1 MIRHR
6 FASPVWT
13 TISGGYAMPSRLAGY
28 KEAFFSKFPSGRKL
42 AGALRSERN
51 REPLFFF
58 YESGDPDLRGS
69 WLVLGRLG
77 PELEAMLSIRG
88 EVLIVFTAFPDFQR
102 RSYNAII
109 GRARQELVNH
119 QKAVF
124 GNVRF
129 SPDPA
134 VTLLYSPDVSA
145 RKNVAAWNAEGSR
158 SLVVVLPEMVGSEGV
173 PREEVASAVVEV
185 LASRDLYRG
194 RNPVTG
200 NDFFGRSELIQ
211 QLSAELRAGRS
222 IGLFGLRRSGKT
234 SMLRELRRRSEP
246 TGVVIVLSDL
256 EGVDDLASVVP
267 QLADDLINALRRQKE
282 QGREIWIGS
291 ESEQKA
297 AGFPELSGRLVRV
310 AEKNRE
316 FGFVVALDEIE
327 NLRRIAITSPESVR
341 TFLGALR
348 RASQTTDN
356 LSLLFTGVTTE
367 FFDQSLLPGNLDNPL
382 FGFVEPH
389 YLRPFTRDETGSLV
403 HDLGSLMMLEWEDE
417 ALDVVHQLAGGFP
430 FLVRD
435 LASRVRGVA
444 TTGAVPAVRNGAFLV
459 IGVEHVRAAH
469 ELWKESAT
477 DLWREIVRTLE
488 LYHPIMAELVRCTSD
503 EDLREWVNAGGEAE
517 VAASNLLRLGLLGR
531 ADGGYRREG
540 VLVALQ
546 ALRGSAEI
554 LERLKSLR
562 LDFERLSALRAQPE
576 GQRLEFKST
585 SRWNLH
591 TKKRD
596 EAIESAVV
604 KTVAAFL
611 NSQGGTLLIGVA
623 DSGELRGISEDLAS
637 CRKSMDQ
644 YERWLC
650 GDLLSKRLGSAVI
663 ADHVT
668 FNSVHVEGH
677 DVVELVVTSSPSV
690 VWDAAADGR
699 EALYVR
705 NGNETRELLGRQIAE
720 FLKKKLQC

>member
-1 MIRHR
+1 
-6 FASPVWT
+6 
-13 TISGGYAMPSRLAGY
+13 MPKRAAY
-28 KEAFFSKFPSGRKL
+28 REAFFSKFPSGRKL
-42 AGALRSERN
+42 EGALRTERN

-58 YESGDPDLRGS
+58 QESEDPDLRGS

-77 PELEAMLSIRG
+77 PELEATLSIRG
-88 EVLIVFTAFPDFQR
+88 EVLIVFTLYPDFQR
-102 RSYNAII
+102 RSYNAIV
-109 GRARQELVNH
+109 GGTRQELVNH

-129 SPDPA
+129 APDPA
-134 VTLLYSPDVSA
+134 VTLLYSPDASA
-145 RKNVAAWNAEGSR
+145 RRNVAAWNAEGPR
-158 SLVVVLPEMVGSEGV
+158 SLIAVLPELAGPESVS
-173 PREEVASAVVEV
+173 REEVASAVMEV

-211 QLSAELRAGRS
+211 QLTAELRAGRS

-246 TGVVIVLSDL
+246 TGVITVLSDL
-256 EGVDDLASVVP
+256 EGIDDLASVVP
-267 QLADDLINALRRQKE
+267 QLADDLINALRRQKD
-282 QGREIWIGS
+282 QGRDIWIGS
-291 ESEQKA
+291 ESEQRP
-297 AGFPELSGRLVRV
+297 AGFSDLSSRLVRV

-316 FGFVVALDEIE
+316 FDFVVALDEIE
-327 NLRRIAITSPESVR
+327 NLRRIATTSPESVR

-367 FFDQSLLPGNLDNPL
+367 FFDQSLLPGELDNPL

-389 YLRPFTRDETGSLV
+389 YLRPFNRDETGSLV
-403 HDLGSLMMLEWEDE
+403 RDLGSLMMLEWEDD
-417 ALDVVHQLAGGFP
+417 ALDAVHRLAGGFP

-435 LASRVRGVA
+435 LASRVREVA
-444 TTGAVPAVRNGAFLV
+444 VTGAGPAVRNGAFMV
-459 IGVEHVRAAH
+459 IHAEHVRAAH

-503 EDLREWVNAGGEAE
+503 EDLREWVNTGGEAE

-531 ADGGYRREG
+531 ADDGVYRREG

-546 ALRGSAEI
+546 SLRGGEVEV
-554 LERLKSLR
+554 LERLKSRR
-562 LDFERLSALRAQPE
+562 LDVERLGALRAQPE
-576 GQRLEFKST
+576 GQQLEFKST
-585 SRWNLH
+585 SKCNLH
-591 TKKRD
+591 TNKRD
-596 EAIESAVV
+596 GAIESAVV
-604 KTVAAFL
+604 KTVAGFL
-611 NSQGGTLLIGVA
+611 NTQGGILLIGVD
-623 DSGELRGISEDLAS
+623 DSGKIRGISEDLAL
-637 CRKSMDQ
+637 CRNNMDQ

-650 GDLLSKRLGSAVI
+650 GDLLSERLGSAVI
-663 ADHVT
+663 ANHVT

-677 DVVELVVTSSPSV
+677 DVVEVAVLPSTSV
-690 VWDAAADGR
+690 VWDAASDGR

-720 FLKKKLQC
+720 FLQKRLPA

>member
-1 MIRHR
+1 M
-6 FASPVWT
+6 ST
-13 TISGGYAMPSRLAGY
+13 LAAH

-58 YESGDPDLRGS
+58 HESEDPDLRGT
-69 WLVLGRLG
+69 WFVLGRLG

-88 EVLIVFTAFPDFQR
+88 EVLIVFTVFHDFQR

-109 GRARQELVNH
+109 GRARQEIFNR
-119 QKAVF
+119 QKAAF

-134 VTLLYSPDVSA
+134 VTLLYSPDASA
-145 RKNVAAWNAEGSR
+145 RRNVAAWNAEGSR
-158 SLVVVLPEMVGSEGV
+158 SLVAVLPELARPEKVS
-173 PREEVASAVVEV
+173 REEVANAVVEV

-211 QLSAELRAGRS
+211 QLTAELRAGRS

-234 SMLRELRRRSEP
+234 SVLRELRRRSEP
-246 TGVVIVLSDL
+246 TGVVTVLSDL
-256 EGVDDLASVVP
+256 EGIDDLGSVVP
-267 QLADDLINALRRQKE
+267 QIADDLINALRRQKE
-282 QGREIWIGS
+282 QGRDIWIGS
-291 ESEQKA
+291 ESEQRPV
-297 AGFPELSGRLVRV
+297 GFPELSSRLVRV

-316 FGFVVALDEIE
+316 FDFVVALDEIE
-327 NLRRIAITSPESVR
+327 NLRRIATTSPESVR

-367 FFDQSLLPGNLDNPL
+367 FFDQSLLSGNLDNPL

-403 HDLGSLMMLEWEDE
+403 HDLGSLMMLEWEND
-417 ALDVVHQLAGGFP
+417 ALDAVHRLAGGFP

-435 LASRVRGVA
+435 LASQVRGVA
-444 TTGAVPAVRNGAFLV
+444 VTGAVRKGAFLL
-459 IGVEHVRAAH
+459 IQAEHVRAAH
-469 ELWKESAT
+469 ERWKESAT

-503 EDLREWVNAGGEAE
+503 EDMREWVNAGGEAE
-517 VAASNLLRLGLLGR
+517 LAASNLLRLGLLGR
-531 ADGGYRREG
+531 ADDGGYRREG

-546 ALRGSAEI
+546 ALRSSEGET
-554 LERLKSLR
+554 LERLKSR
-562 LDFERLSALRAQPE
+562 RFDVERLGTLIAQPE
-576 GQRLEFKST
+576 GQQLEFKST
-585 SRWNLH
+585 SRMNLY
-591 TKKRD
+591 TNKRD
-596 EAIESAVV
+596 DAIESAVV
-604 KTVAAFL
+604 KSVAAFL
-611 NSQGGTLLIGVA
+611 NSQGGTLLLGID
-623 DSGELRGISEDLAS
+623 DSGKIRGISEDLAL
-637 CRKSMDQ
+637 CRNSMDQ

-650 GDLLSKRLGSAVI
+650 GDLLSRRLGSAVI

-668 FNSVHVEGH
+668 FNSVHVEGQ
-677 DVVELVVTSSPSV
+677 DVVELVVLPSASV
-690 VWDAAADGR
+690 VWDAAADGH

-720 FLKKKLQC
+720 FLQKRMQG

>member
-1 MIRHR
+1 M
-6 FASPVWT
+6 S
-13 TISGGYAMPSRLAGY
+13 SRLTASSGLAAH
-28 KEAFFSKFPSGRKL
+28 KNAFFSKFPSGRKL

-58 YESGDPDLRGS
+58 QESNDPDLRGA

-88 EVLIVFTAFPDFQR
+88 EVLILFTVFPDFQR
-102 RSYNAII
+102 RSYNALI

-119 QKAVF
+119 QKAMF

-134 VTLLYSPDVSA
+134 VTLLYSPDASA
-145 RKNVAAWNAEGSR
+145 RTNVAAWNAEGSR
-158 SLVVVLPEMVGSEGV
+158 SLVAVLPELAGTESVS
-173 PREEVASAVVEV
+173 REEVANAVVEV

-211 QLSAELRAGRS
+211 QLTAELRAGRS

-234 SMLRELRRRSEP
+234 SVLRELRRRSEP
-246 TGVVIVLSDL
+246 TGVVTVLSDL
-256 EGVDDLASVVP
+256 EGIDDLASVVP

-282 QGREIWIGS
+282 QARDIWIGP
-291 ESEQKA
+291 ETEQRP
-297 AGFPELSGRLVRV
+297 AGFPELSSRMVRV

-316 FGFVVALDEIE
+316 FDFVIALDEIE
-327 NLRRIAITSPESVR
+327 NLRRIATTSPESVR

-356 LSLLFTGVTTE
+356 LSLVFTGVTTE

-403 HDLGSLMMLEWEDE
+403 HDLGSLMMLEWEDD
-417 ALDVVHQLAGGFP
+417 ALDAVHRLAGGFP

-435 LASRVRGVA
+435 LASRVREVA
-444 TTGAVPAVRNGAFLV
+444 LTGELPPVRNGAFVV
-459 IGVEHVRAAH
+459 IQVEHVRAAH
-469 ELWKESAT
+469 ERWKESAT
-477 DLWREIVRTLE
+477 DLWQEIVRTLE
-488 LYHPIMAELVRCTSD
+488 SYHPIMAELLRCTSD
-503 EDLREWVNAGGEAE
+503 DDLREWVNTGSEAE

-531 ADGGYRREG
+531 ADDGGYRREG
-540 VLVALQ
+540 VLIALQ
-546 ALRGSAEI
+546 ALRGNGTDI
-554 LERLKSLR
+554 LERLKSRR
-562 LDFERLSALRAQPE
+562 LDVERLAALRAQTE
-576 GQRLEFKST
+576 GQQLEFKST
-585 SRWNLH
+585 SRYNLY

-596 EAIESAVV
+596 EVIESAVV

-611 NSQGGTLLIGVA
+611 NSQGGTLLIGVD
-623 DSGELRGISEDLAS
+623 DSGDICGISEDVLL

-650 GDLLSKRLGSAVI
+650 GDLLSRRLGSAVV

-668 FNSVHVEGH
+668 FNSVHVEGR
-677 DVVELVVTSSPSV
+677 DVVEVVVLPSPSV
-690 VWDAAADGR
+690 IWDTAADGR

-720 FLKKKLQC
+720 FLQKRLQR

>member
-1 MIRHR
+1 MSSKPA
-6 FASPVWT
+6 AS
-13 TISGGYAMPSRLAGY
+13 SRRAAH

-42 AGALRSERN
+42 ASALRSERN
-51 REPLFFF
+51 PEPLFFF
-58 YESGDPDLRGS
+58 HESHNPDLRGS

-77 PELEAMLSIRG
+77 PELEATLSIRG
-88 EVLIVFTAFPDFQR
+88 EVLIVFTAFLDFQR

-109 GRARQELVNH
+109 GRARQELVNR
-119 QKAVF
+119 QEAMF

-129 SPDPA
+129 SPDPT
-134 VTLLYSPDVSA
+134 VTLLYSPDSSA
-145 RKNVAAWNAEGSR
+145 RRNVAAWNAEGPR
-158 SLVVVLPEMVGSEGV
+158 SLVAVLPELAGPERVS
-173 PREEVASAVVEV
+173 REEVASAVVEV

-211 QLSAELRAGRS
+211 QLTTELRAGRS

-234 SMLRELRRRSEP
+234 SVLRELQRRSEP
-246 TGVVIVLSDL
+246 TGVVTVLSDL
-256 EGVDDLASVVP
+256 EGIDDLASVVP
-267 QLADDLINALRRQKE
+267 QLAEDLINALRRQKE
-282 QGREIWIGS
+282 HDRDIWIGS
-291 ESEQKA
+291 EIEQRP
-297 AGFPELSGRLVRV
+297 AGFPDLSSRLVRV

-316 FGFVVALDEIE
+316 LDFVVALDEIE
-327 NLRRIAITSPESVR
+327 NLRRIATTSPESVR

-348 RASQTTDN
+348 RASQATDN
-356 LSLLFTGVTTE
+356 LSMLFTGVTTE

-403 HDLGSLMMLEWEDE
+403 RDLGSLMMLQWEDD
-417 ALDVVHQLAGGFP
+417 ALDAVHHLAGGFP

-435 LASRVRGVA
+435 LASRVREVA
-444 TTGAVPAVRNGAFLV
+444 VSGAVPAVRKGAFVV
-459 IGVEHVRAAH
+459 IQAEHVRTAH

-477 DLWREIVRTLE
+477 DLWQEIVRTLE

-503 EDLREWVNAGGEAE
+503 EDLREWVNAGSEAR

-531 ADGGYRREG
+531 SDEGSYQREG
-540 VLVALQ
+540 ALVALQ
-546 ALRGSAEI
+546 ALRSGEMEI
-554 LERLKSLR
+554 VERLKSR
-562 LDFERLSALRAQPE
+562 RSDVERLAALRAQPE
-576 GQRLEFKST
+576 GQQLEFKST
-585 SRWNLH
+585 SRWNLY

-596 EAIESAVV
+596 EAIESAAV

-611 NSQGGTLLIGVA
+611 NSQGGTLLIGV
-623 DSGELRGISEDLAS
+623 DDNGEIRGISEDLAL

-644 YERWLC
+644 YERWLS
-650 GDLLSKRLGSAVI
+650 GDLLSRRLGSAVI
-663 ADHVT
+663 ASHVT
-668 FNSVHVEGH
+668 FNRVHFEGH
-677 DVVELVVTSSPSV
+677 DVVEVVVLPSSSV
-690 VWDAAADGR
+690 IWDTAADGR

-720 FLKKKLQC
+720 FLQKRLQG